1 MYFVTYKE
9 LDYYREYNDYVEED
23 KFKEF
28 ENLEDALKFIE
39 ENYSFTFR
47 IRDVLNASKEGF
59 VSNSRSLLFVLA
71 RSSSPVMETIRF
83 PS

>member
-9 LDYYREYNDYVEED
+9 LDYYREYADYVEED

-39 ENYSFTFR
+39 ENYSLMPG
-47 IRDVLNASKEGF
+47 IRDIRLWKPEEIF
-59 VSNSRSLLFVLA
+59 YKT
-71 RSSSPVMETIRF
+71 TI
-83 PS
+83 SVTINN

>member
-9 LDYYREYNDYVEED
+9 LDYYREYEDYVEED

-39 ENYSFTFR
+39 ENYSPMLG
-47 IRDVLNASKEGF
+47 IRDVRLWKPEEIF
-59 VSNSRSLLFVLA
+59 YKT
-71 RSSSPVMETIRF
+71 TI
-83 PS
+83 SVTVNN